1 MPPYATLK
9 FDIDSLTVAD
19 FRDMNKSGKLVLR
32 PEYQRQAVWP
42 ERAKVSLMETILLGY
57 PIPEIYLAYETSPDG
72 DQTISVVDGQQR
84 LAALL
89 DYLENIYALDGLEDK
104 DIIAKY
110 DGTYFRDLPADV
122 RTEFFQYRFPIR
134 RLSNLDEE
142 FVRAI
147 FARVNRV
154 NMVLTEQELRNALL
168 PGPFFDF
175 LKDCAAHNLSIV
187 SGVFSGER
195 RKRGGDLEF
204 YAEVFGTCIFGLS
217 NKKAELNERYDKFS
231 VDFEDYRDRSVA
243 FLEMLTV
250 LAENVKWQGQ
260 VRWSNIVDLF
270 TLLHVCW
277 GVRDTLGTASDKN
290 LSEFRS
296 VLDHFQRAVSAYK
309 REDSSGS
316 EELITALSKQL
327 ALPEARVTA
336 IVQGYISGIRNS
348 SDLGSRRSRSRE
360 LRAVVTRQ
368 LKVEDPPRSKSKS

>member
-9 FDIDSLTVAD
+9 FGIDSLTVAD
-19 FRDMNKSGKLVLR
+19 FRDMSIAGKLILR

-72 DQTISVVDGQQR
+72 YQTVSVVDGQQR
-84 LAALL
+84 LTALL
-89 DYLENIYALDGLEDK
+89 DYLENRYALDELEDK
-104 DIIAKY
+104 DISEKY
-110 DGTYFRDLPADV
+110 EGKYFRDLPAEV

-154 NMVLTEQELRNALL
+154 NMVLTAQELRNALL

-175 LKDCAAHNLSIV
+175 LKDCAAHDLSTV

-217 NKKAELNERYDKFS
+217 NKKAELDERYDKFS
-231 VDFEDYRDRSVA
+231 ADFEEYRDRSA
-243 FLEMLTV
+243 DFLDMLTV
-250 LAENVKWQGQ
+250 LAETVKWQGQ
-260 VRWSNIVDLF
+260 VRWSNIIDLF

-277 GVRDTLGTASDKN
+277 GFHERLKSATGEELLG
-290 LSEFRS
+290 LRS
-296 VLDHFQRAVSAYK
+296 VLDIFQRTVSAYK
-309 REDSSGS
+309 RDDASGS
-316 EELITALSKQL
+316 ADLITALSEQL
-327 ALPEARVTA
+327 KLPEPQVTSM
-336 IVQGYISGIRNS
+336 VRGYISGIRNS
-348 SDLGSRRSRSRE
+348 SDLGSRRTRSRE
-360 LRAVVTRQ
+360 LRAVVMRQ
-368 LKVEDPPRSKSKS
+368 LEIEEPS

>member
-19 FRDMNKSGKLVLR
+19 FRDMSIAGKLILR

-72 DQTISVVDGQQR
+72 YQTVSVVDGQQR
-84 LAALL
+84 LTALL
-89 DYLENIYALDGLEDK
+89 DYLENRYALDELEDK
-104 DIIAKY
+104 DISEKY
-110 DGTYFRDLPADV
+110 EGKYFRDLPAEV

-154 NMVLTEQELRNALL
+154 NMVLTAQELRNALL

-175 LKDCAAHNLSIV
+175 LKDCAAHDLSTV

-217 NKKAELNERYDKFS
+217 NKKAELDERYDKFS
-231 VDFEDYRDRSVA
+231 ADFEEYRDRSA
-243 FLEMLTV
+243 DFLDMLTV
-250 LAENVKWQGQ
+250 LAETVKWQGQ
-260 VRWSNIVDLF
+260 VRWSNIIDLF

-277 GVRDTLGTASDKN
+277 GFHERLKSATGEELLG
-290 LSEFRS
+290 LRS
-296 VLDHFQRAVSAYK
+296 VLDIFQRTVSAYK
-309 REDSSGS
+309 RDDASGS
-316 EELITALSKQL
+316 ADLITALSEQL
-327 ALPEARVTA
+327 KLPEPQVTSM
-336 IVQGYISGIRNS
+336 VRGYISGIRNS
-348 SDLGSRRSRSRE
+348 SDLGSRRTRSRE
-360 LRAVVTRQ
+360 LRAVVMRQ
-368 LKVEDPPRSKSKS
+368 LEIEEPS

>member
-19 FRDMNKSGKLVLR
+19 FRDMNNAGKLILR

-72 DQTISVVDGQQR
+72 DQTVSVVDGQQR
-84 LAALL
+84 LTALL
-89 DYLENIYALDGLEDK
+89 DYLENKYALDGLEDNN
-104 DIIAKY
+104 ISEKY
-110 DGTYFRDLPADV
+110 EGKYFRDLPAEV

-175 LKDCAAHNLSIV
+175 LKDCAAHKLSSV

-217 NKKAELNERYDKFS
+217 NKKAELDERYDKFS
-231 VDFEDYRDRSVA
+231 ADFEEYRDRSVA
-243 FLEMLTV
+243 FLDMLTV
-250 LAENVKWQGQ
+250 LAETVKWQGQ
-260 VRWSNIVDLF
+260 VRWSNIIDLF
-270 TLLHVCW
+270 TLLHVSW
-277 GVRDTLGTASDKN
+277 GFHERLKSATGEELQGI
-290 LSEFRS
+290 RS
-296 VLDHFQRAVSAYK
+296 VLDIFQRTISAYK
-309 REDSSGS
+309 RDDTSGS
-316 EELITALSKQL
+316 EDLMTALSEQL
-327 ALPEARVTA
+327 KLPEPQVTS
-336 IVQGYISGIRNS
+336 IVRGYISGIRNS
-348 SDLGSRRSRSRE
+348 SDLGSRRTRSRE

-368 LKVEDPPRSKSKS
+368 LNIEDPPQAVLDS

>member
-1 MPPYATLK
+1 VPPYATLK

-19 FRDMNKSGKLVLR
+19 FRDMSIAGKLILR

-72 DQTISVVDGQQR
+72 YQTVSVVDGQQR
-84 LAALL
+84 LTALL
-89 DYLENIYALDGLEDK
+89 DYLENRYALDELEDK
-104 DIIAKY
+104 DMSGKY
-110 DGTYFRDLPADV
+110 EGKYFRDLPAEV

-154 NMVLTEQELRNALL
+154 NMVLTAQELRNALL

-175 LKDCAAHNLSIV
+175 LKDCAAHDLSTV

-204 YAEVFGTCIFGLS
+204 YSEVFGTCIFGLS
-217 NKKAELNERYDKFS
+217 NKKAELDERYDKLS
-231 VDFEDYRDRSVA
+231 ADFEEYRDRSA
-243 FLEMLTV
+243 DFLDMLTV
-250 LAENVKWQGQ
+250 LAETVKWQGQ
-260 VRWSNIVDLF
+260 VRWSNIIDLF

-277 GVRDTLGTASDKN
+277 GFHERLKSATGEELLG
-290 LSEFRS
+290 LRS
-296 VLDHFQRAVSAYK
+296 VLDIFQRTVSAYK
-309 REDSSGS
+309 RDDSSGS
-316 EELITALSKQL
+316 ADLITALSEQL
-327 ALPEARVTA
+327 KLPEPQVTSM
-336 IVQGYISGIRNS
+336 VRGYISGIRNS
-348 SDLGSRRSRSRE
+348 SDLGSRRTRSRE
-360 LRAVVTRQ
+360 LRAVLMRQ
-368 LKVEDPPRSKSKS
+368 LEIEEPS

>member
-1 MPPYATLK
+1 
-9 FDIDSLTVAD
+9 
-19 FRDMNKSGKLVLR
+19 MNNSGKLILR

-84 LAALL
+84 LTALL
-89 DYLENIYALDGLEDK
+89 DYLENKYSLEGLEDN
-104 DIIAKY
+104 DIGAKY
-110 DGTYFRDLPADV
+110 EGKYFRDLPADV

-154 NMVLTEQELRNALL
+154 NMVLTDQELRNALL

-175 LKDCAAHNLSIV
+175 LKDCAAHELSTV

-195 RKRGGDLEF
+195 RRRGGDLEF

-217 NKKAELNERYDKFS
+217 NKKLELNERYDEFS
-231 VDFEDYRDRSVA
+231 ADFEEYRDRSTE
-243 FLEMLTV
+243 FLDILTILV
-250 LAENVKWQGQ
+250 TSVKWQGQ

-277 GVRDTLGTASDKN
+277 GARDTLQAATSEELGGFRTA
-290 LSEFRS
+290 
-296 VLDHFQRAVSAYK
+296 LDLFQRAVSTIK
-309 REDSSGS
+309 RDDSSGAGES
-316 EELITALSKQL
+316 IEALSKHL
-327 ALPEARVTA
+327 NLPESRVTS
-336 IVQGYISGIRNS
+336 IVRGYISGIRNS
-348 SDLGSRRSRSRE
+348 SDLGSRRARSRE
-360 LRAVVTRQ
+360 LRTVVTRQ
-368 LKVEDPPRSKSKS
+368 LNVADDPPKPTSGG

>member
-19 FRDMNKSGKLVLR
+19 FRDMSIAGKLILR

-72 DQTISVVDGQQR
+72 YQTVSVVDGQQR
-84 LAALL
+84 LTALL
-89 DYLENIYALDGLEDK
+89 DYLENRYALDELEDK
-104 DIIAKY
+104 GISEKY
-110 DGTYFRDLPADV
+110 EGKYFRELPAEV

-154 NMVLTEQELRNALL
+154 NMVLTAQELRNALL

-175 LKDCAAHNLSIV
+175 LKDCAAHDLSTV

-217 NKKAELNERYDKFS
+217 NKKAELDERYDKFS
-231 VDFEDYRDRSVA
+231 ADFEEYRDRSA
-243 FLEMLTV
+243 DFLDMLTV
-250 LAENVKWQGQ
+250 LAETVKWQGQ
-260 VRWSNIVDLF
+260 VRWSNIIDLF

-277 GVRDTLGTASDKN
+277 GFHERLKFATDEELLG
-290 LSEFRS
+290 LRS
-296 VLDHFQRAVSAYK
+296 VLDIFQRTVSAYK
-309 REDSSGS
+309 RDDASGS
-316 EELITALSKQL
+316 ADLITVLSEQL
-327 ALPEARVTA
+327 KLPEPQVTSM
-336 IVQGYISGIRNS
+336 VRGYISGIRNS
-348 SDLGSRRSRSRE
+348 SDLGSRRTRSRE
-360 LRAVVTRQ
+360 LRAVVMRQ
-368 LKVEDPPRSKSKS
+368 LEIEEPS

>member
-19 FRDMNKSGKLVLR
+19 FRDMSIAGKLILR

-72 DQTISVVDGQQR
+72 YQTVSVVDGQQR
-84 LAALL
+84 LTALL
-89 DYLENIYALDGLEDK
+89 DYLENRYALDELEDK
-104 DIIAKY
+104 DISEKY
-110 DGTYFRDLPADV
+110 EGKYFRELPADV

-154 NMVLTEQELRNALL
+154 NMVLTAQELRNALL

-175 LKDCAAHNLSIV
+175 LKDCVAHDLSTV

-217 NKKAELNERYDKFS
+217 NKKAELDERYDKFS
-231 VDFEDYRDRSVA
+231 ADFEEYRDRSA
-243 FLEMLTV
+243 DFLDMLTV
-250 LAENVKWQGQ
+250 LAETVKWQGQ
-260 VRWSNIVDLF
+260 VRWSNIIDLF

-277 GVRDTLGTASDKN
+277 GFHERLKSATGEELLG
-290 LSEFRS
+290 LRS
-296 VLDHFQRAVSAYK
+296 VLDIFQRTVSAYK
-309 REDSSGS
+309 RDDASGS
-316 EELITALSKQL
+316 ADLITVLSEQL
-327 ALPEARVTA
+327 KLPEPQVTSM
-336 IVQGYISGIRNS
+336 VRGYISGIRNS
-348 SDLGSRRSRSRE
+348 SDLGSRRTRSRE
-360 LRAVVTRQ
+360 LRAVVMRQ
-368 LKVEDPPRSKSKS
+368 LEIEEPS